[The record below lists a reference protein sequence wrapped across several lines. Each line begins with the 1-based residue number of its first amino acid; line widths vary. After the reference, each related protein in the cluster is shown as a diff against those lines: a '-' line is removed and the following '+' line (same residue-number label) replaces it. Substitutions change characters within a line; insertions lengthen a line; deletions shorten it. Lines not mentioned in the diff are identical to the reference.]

1 MMKKSNK
8 KGFTLVELIVVIAI
22 MAILAAVLVPT
33 VVNKVNDADDSA
45 TASDLSAILS
55 DISYKVAA
63 GTALD
68 PVNKP
73 ADTKTIKVTTWSD
86 TSVVIEVTFK
96 TSEKAKTV
104 TGKDNASAGKWT
116 LTYTPN
122 TGAKAW
128 AAPSGN

>member
-1 MMKKSNK
+1 
-8 KGFTLVELIVVIAI
+8 

-33 VVNKVNDADDSA
+33 VVNKVKDADDSA

-63 GTALD
+63 GTAL
-68 PVNKP
+68 VASGEGANKP

-86 TSVVIEVTFK
+86 ASVVIEVTFK

-104 TGKDNASAGKWT
+104 TGNDSARDGTWT

-122 TGAKAW
+122 TGAKVW
-128 AAPSGN
+128 APPAQGGNQGQG

>member
-33 VVNKVNDADDSA
+33 VTNKIKDADDSA

-55 DISYKVAA
+55 DISYKVAE
-63 GTALD
+63 GKALD
-68 PVNKP
+68 TSNKP

-96 TSEKAKTV
+96 TEEKAKTV
-104 TGKDNASAGKWT
+104 TGKNDARDGKWT

-122 TGAKAW
+122 TGAKVW
-128 AAPSGN
+128 APPA